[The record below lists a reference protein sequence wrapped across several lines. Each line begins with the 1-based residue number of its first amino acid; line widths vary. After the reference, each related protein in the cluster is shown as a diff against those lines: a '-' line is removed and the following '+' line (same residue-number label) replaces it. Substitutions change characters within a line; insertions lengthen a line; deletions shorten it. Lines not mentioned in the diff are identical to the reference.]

1 MGNQDSWDQISP
13 MPIAWATPDSSVIAR
28 AESTIPSE
36 QWTTLSK
43 NLNKLD
49 QVRETKFDLLEL

>member
-1 MGNQDSWDQISP
+1 